1 MRKRVANKP
10 LDISESASVQMPM
23 KTVASLII
31 LVAMG
36 VFAYTELTS
45 RLVSLETSR
54 ELFENDLLKKS
65 EQVPVDQ
72 EQLFLLEDLYKSVE
86 KIEIRIENMMHNKVN
101 IQFLQ
106 KQMEKRLTRQIIK
119 HILDKKN
126 KIKEILCLRSRQ
138 EVEIG
143 ANGTQ
148 KYMIKEGKNKGKIL

>member
-1 MRKRVANKP
+1 MSKKP

-106 KQMEKRLTRQIIK
+106 KQMEKALADIEVIK
-119 HILDKKN
+119 DKV
-126 KIKEILCLRSRQ
+126 R
-138 EVEIG
+138 
-143 ANGTQ
+143 ANGSH
-148 KYMIKEGKNKGKIL
+148 K

>member
-1 MRKRVANKP
+1 MSKKP

-23 KTVASLII
+23 KTVASLIV

-106 KQMEKRLTRQIIK
+106 KQMEKALADIEVIK
-119 HILDKKN
+119 DKV
-126 KIKEILCLRSRQ
+126 R
-138 EVEIG
+138 
-143 ANGTQ
+143 ANGSH
-148 KYMIKEGKNKGKIL
+148 K

>member
-1 MRKRVANKP
+1 MANKP
-10 LDISESASVQMPM
+10 LDTSESASVQMPM

-106 KQMEKRLTRQIIK
+106 KQMEKALKDIEDLK
-119 HILDKKN
+119 DKV
-126 KIKEILCLRSRQ
+126 R
-138 EVEIG
+138 
-143 ANGTQ
+143 ANGS
-148 KYMIKEGKNKGKIL
+148 KH